1 MSPEAIQTQVDPGI
15 PPNGIS
21 IILSMAPGALNAA
34 TNRSASRRKVAW
46 KSPAVRSASS
56 LSAAA
61 PSSASSAY
69 HAALPMMWLTTSLT
83 VQDRH
88 GVGRPK
94 SAARTPAK
102 TATVDAQARSMIS
115 ALPRCRSVI
124 KALPCRCAGHSA
136 ARRRQRSSRP
146 KPVGGQRRLLARGV
160 GTAAQELAAPNGICL
175 DLELTLDSR
184 VLLIRHELPARSMS
198 MRYRT
203 LGGTGIEV
211 STYCLGAMMFGSV
224 GNPDHDDCVRIIHA
238 ALDHG
243 INFVDTA
250 DMYSA
255 GESEQIV
262 GKALRGRRDD
272 VVLATK
278 VHFQM
283 GEGRNRSGNSRR
295 WILTEVDESLR
306 RLQTD
311 WIDLYQIH
319 RPDRT
324 TDIEETLSALSDLVH
339 GGKIRA
345 FGCSTFPA
353 EEIVEAHQVSE
364 RRGLLRFRTE
374 QPPYSILARGIERD
388 ILPVCQRYGMGVLT
402 WSPLASSFLTGRY
415 RKGQPADLSAG
426 RAALTPARF
435 DPAIPQ
441 NAAKFEAV
449 EELAGLAASAG
460 CSLPALAVAFT
471 VAHPAVTSVITRP
484 RTMQQ
489 LEDLLK
495 GASVTL
501 DDATLD
507 RIDEIVPPGTDLYHP
522 DGAWTP
528 PSLADTAQ
536 RRRPLADRAAG

>member
-1 MSPEAIQTQVDPGI
+1 
-15 PPNGIS
+15 
-21 IILSMAPGALNAA
+21 
-34 TNRSASRRKVAW
+34 
-46 KSPAVRSASS
+46 
-56 LSAAA
+56 
-61 PSSASSAY
+61 
-69 HAALPMMWLTTSLT
+69 
-83 VQDRH
+83 
-88 GVGRPK
+88 
-94 SAARTPAK
+94 
-102 TATVDAQARSMIS
+102 
-115 ALPRCRSVI
+115 
-124 KALPCRCAGHSA
+124 
-136 ARRRQRSSRP
+136 
-146 KPVGGQRRLLARGV
+146 
-160 GTAAQELAAPNGICL
+160 
-175 DLELTLDSR
+175 
-184 VLLIRHELPARSMS
+184 

-211 STYCLGAMMFGSV
+211 SVHCLGAMMFGSV
-224 GNPDHDDCVRIIHA
+224 GNPDHDDCARIIHA

-295 WILTEVDESLR
+295 WILTEVEESLR

-311 WIDLYQIH
+311 WIDLYQVH
-319 RPDRT
+319 RPDHT

-339 GGKIRA
+339 AGKIRA

-353 EEIVEAHQVSE
+353 EEIVEAHQVAE

-374 QPPYSILARGIERD
+374 QPPYSLLARGIEASV
-388 ILPVCQRYGMGVLT
+388 LPVCQRYEMGVLT
-402 WSPLASSFLTGRY
+402 WSPLASGFLTGRY
-415 RKGQPADLSAG
+415 RKGQPVDMSAG

-449 EELAGLAASAG
+449 EELAALAASAG

-471 VAHPAVTSVITRP
+471 VTHPAVTSVITGP

-507 RIDEIVPPGTDLYHP
+507 RIDEIVPPGTNLYHP
-522 DGAWTP
+522 DGAWSP
-528 PSLADTAQ
+528 PFLADPAQ
-536 RRRPLADRAAG
+536 RRRPLANRAAG